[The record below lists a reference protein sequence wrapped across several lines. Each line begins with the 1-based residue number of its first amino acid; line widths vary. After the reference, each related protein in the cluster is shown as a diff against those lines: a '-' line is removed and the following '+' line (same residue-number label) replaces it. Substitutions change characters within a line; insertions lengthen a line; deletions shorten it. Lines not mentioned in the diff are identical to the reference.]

1 MSKTSMLFAGA
12 VGYVLGAR
20 AGRERYEQIMEQ
32 AQRIWSNPNV
42 QKASHSA
49 QDLAREKA
57 PVVGEKLT
65 GAAKSAASSASSAVG
80 GKIAGSSNGDGD
92 SADNPVVV
100 ETEVVAVSDPLAN
113 PDGPIVP

>member
-1 MSKTSMLFAGA
+1 
-12 VGYVLGAR
+12 
-20 AGRERYEQIMEQ
+20 
-32 AQRIWSNPNV
+32 V

-80 GKIAGSSNGDGD
+80 GKIAGSSNGDGE
-92 SADNPVVV
+92 SADNPVIV